1 VKRAPDDERPE
12 VLFGLH
18 PVVEALEAQTRTIDR
33 VLVSR
38 ESGGHNLGRLL
49 RAARAAGVPV
59 THLPRELL
67 AKKAGAR
74 AVHQG
79 VAALVAPVAYAVA
92 DALCE
97 AARRAAAGL
106 LVVLD
111 GIEDPRNL
119 GAVIRTAAA
128 AGAHGILLGTEETV
142 GITPS
147 VAKTAAGALE
157 RIPVAREPR
166 MGKRLGGLKA
176 SGFRIVALDARSS
189 RRWDDERYAGP
200 VVLVAGGE
208 GRGLRRSLLEAADVR
223 VALPLA
229 AGVES
234 LNVSVAVGAV
244 LYEVV
249 RQRGRAEKSEFSI
262 QRLERP

>member
-1 VKRAPDDERPE
+1 VKRDEEDRPE

-18 PVVEALEAQTRTIDR
+18 AVVEALEAGKRTIDR

-38 ESGGHNLGRLL
+38 ESGGHNLGALL

-59 THLPRELL
+59 THLPKEVL
-67 AKKAGAR
+67 ARKTGSR

-79 VAALVAPVAYAVA
+79 VAALVAPVAYADA
-92 DALCE
+92 DDVCDA
-97 AARRAAAGL
+97 AARVPAGL

-111 GIEDPRNL
+111 GLEDPRNL

-128 AGAHGILLGTEETV
+128 AGAHGVLLGTEETV
-142 GITPS
+142 GITPA

-157 RIPVAREPR
+157 RIPIAREPKLGR
-166 MGKRLGGLKA
+166 RLEGLK
-176 SGFRIVALDARSS
+176 SRGFRVVALDPRSE
-189 RRWDDERYAGP
+189 RLWDAESYRGR
-200 VVLVAGGE
+200 VVVVAGGE
-208 GRGLRRSLLEAADVR
+208 AKGLRRGLLEAADAR

-229 AGVES
+229 GGIES

-249 RQRGRAEKSEFSI
+249 RQRGRPEKSEI
-262 QRLERP
+262 PVRRLERP